1 MLDSARPAPIV
12 ESKVFPVFET
22 KGELVRPSSAAFRVA
37 DIPQQAATDRF
48 VEWLTNETITLETTT
63 QSRAKVVLCGH
74 SMGGLLIADA
84 ALGIAHSSAP
94 QVSDNETTQTSQS
107 HPMWPR
113 IIALIAFD
121 TPYLGLHPFVF
132 KNGLTKYAGH
142 VEVARN
148 VVSGLGLGSAV
159 YGLFGDS
166 GKPSEEPSTTKEQA
180 RNVSNSSSR
189 QKPTATTTSGWSFKT
204 LASAAASAAVLTTAS
219 AAAYYRR
226 QDLVG
231 GWTWV
236 TDHAVW
242 LKNLWDSRGMRERLE
257 GVKELESG
265 SGSVDRIVFRK

>member
-1 MLDSARPAPIV
+1 
-12 ESKVFPVFET
+12 
-22 KGELVRPSSAAFRVA
+22 
-37 DIPQQAATDRF
+37 
-48 VEWLTNETITLETTT
+48 
-63 QSRAKVVLCGH
+63 
-74 SMGGLLIADA
+74 MGGLLIADA

-94 QVSDNETTQTSQS
+94 QVPAHEPTQNSQS

-148 VVSGLGLGSAV
+148 VVSGLGLGSAM

-166 GKPSEEPSTTKEQA
+166 GKPSEEPPSKKEQA
-180 RNVSNSSSR
+180 RNVSKSTTT
-189 QKPTATTTSGWSFKT
+189 QTPTPTANSGWSFKI

-231 GWTWV
+231 GYTWI

-242 LKNLWDSRGMRERLE
+242 LKNLWDSRGMRDRLE